1 MVNRKDA
8 KITNFIRSKSGPA
21 ATKLKYRAR
30 ACTAK
35 KSQASSR
42 QYHYPGTDNMTAPRR
57 IRQIAIR
64 SSRGSRRPMPYLAE
78 KPFSSMDR
86 DSPQRASPPNQ

>member
-42 QYHYPGTDNMTAPRR
+42 QYHYPGTDNMT
-57 IRQIAIR
+57 
-64 SSRGSRRPMPYLAE
+64 
-78 KPFSSMDR
+78 
-86 DSPQRASPPNQ
+86 